1 MFGLGELAAV
11 VSAIKGVQSLLNGL
25 SDAKASYDQASQ
37 LLGHLSSAQ
46 DSLDEKEK
54 NWKLK
59 KPLTSKQALQIAQ
72 KQAEIDAAKQKV
84 RDHLLMSGHGNLIRK
99 QEALMRASKAQHE
112 AYLKNIAVK
121 RKQRKERNQAI
132 LTAVFLV
139 GAFIFLTFSGFYLHK
154 EYKEHQ
160 LKSAKE
166 RLKDAKMR
174 QKNYR
179 QCGRPRC

>member
-1 MFGLGELAAV
+1 MFGIGELAAV

-25 SDAKASYDQASQ
+25 SDAKASYDQASE
-37 LLGHLSSAQ
+37 LLGHLSAAQ

-54 NWKLK
+54 KWKLK
-59 KPLTSKQALQIAQ
+59 KPLTSKQALQIVQ
-72 KQAEIDAAKQKV
+72 KQAEIDSARQKV
-84 RDHLLMSGHGNLIRK
+84 RDHLLMAGHGNLIRK

-112 AYLKNIAVK
+112 TYLKNIAIK
-121 RKQRKERNQAI
+121 RRHRKERNQMI

-139 GAFIFLTFSGFYLHK
+139 GSFIFLSFSGYYLYS

-166 RLKDAKMR
+166 RLKEAKMR